1 MLAIAFNRGA
11 NLLVKQFIR
20 EHGVVFPV
28 AIPVEAATGFL
39 GFSVMDRYVVPQL
52 AVIDRNGMIRAQ
64 TPPAGDP
71 NLQDEG
77 FLRKL
82 IGQLVAEPAT
92 STKAAPRTTPKS
104 APKTSGN

>member
-1 MLAIAFNRGA
+1 M
-11 NLLVKQFIR
+11 
-20 EHGVVFPV
+20 
-28 AIPVEAATGFL
+28 

-52 AVIDRNGMIRAQ
+52 AVIDRQGMIRAQ

-82 IGQLVAEPAT
+82 ISQLVAEPAGPAT
-92 STKAAPRTTPKS
+92 TTKAAPKA
-104 APKTSGN
+104 APKTAATKTSSN